1 VHETC
6 RAFVKALMKQ
16 YIKFPSGDEIDCV
29 IDEFSTRRGV
39 PQCFGAVDGCHI
51 PVCASNEQHANHYNR
66 KGWCS
71 MICSRTCGCKLP
83 LF

>member
-1 VHETC
+1 
-6 RAFVKALMKQ
+6 MKQ

-51 PVCASNEQHANHYNR
+51 PVMNNMLTTITG
-66 KGWCS
+66 KG
-71 MICSRTCGCKLP
+71 GVQ
-83 LF
+83 